1 MEILLAKTAGFC
13 MGVSRAV
20 ELALNLPRR
29 FKGPFYTYGSLIHN
43 PQVLSLLEEKGISAI
58 DEIPERGEG
67 TLLIRAHG
75 VPPQAKARLEKAG
88 FNVLDATCPRV
99 IKVQTIISHHSR
111 QGYASIIIG
120 DRNHPEV
127 IGLQGF
133 AGENA
138 YVVDNIKDL
147 SKLPVFRN
155 AIIVAQTTQ
164 NTLFFESIKS
174 WAEACFP
181 HYKIFDTIC
190 DSTAKRQ
197 EEVKQLA
204 CSVDAVVV
212 VGGYNSGNTKR
223 LAEIVRQQGK
233 PAFHIE
239 TENELDLNGLKSFR
253 RIGLTAGASTPNW
266 IIKEI
271 RRAIENL

>member
-1 MEILLAKTAGFC
+1 

-75 VPPQAKARLEKAG
+75 IPPQAKARLEKAG

-111 QGYASIIIG
+111 QGTPPSSSETGII
-120 DRNHPEV
+120 RSV

-147 SKLPVFRN
+147 ANCLCFETLSSLPRPPR
-155 AIIVAQTTQ
+155 TH
-164 NTLFFESIKS
+164 
-174 WAEACFP
+174 CF
-181 HYKIFDTIC
+181 
-190 DSTAKRQ
+190 
-197 EEVKQLA
+197 
-204 CSVDAVVV
+204 
-212 VGGYNSGNTKR
+212 
-223 LAEIVRQQGK
+223 
-233 PAFHIE
+233 
-239 TENELDLNGLKSFR
+239 LK
-253 RIGLTAGASTPNW
+253 A
-266 IIKEI
+266 
-271 RRAIENL
+271 

>member
-1 MEILLAKTAGFC
+1 

-29 FKGPFYTYGSLIHN
+29 FQGPFYTYGPLIHN
-43 PQVLSLLEEKGISAI
+43 PQVLNLLEEKEISAI
-58 DEIPERGEG
+58 DEIPEHGEG

-75 VPPQAKARLEKAG
+75 VPPQAKARLEEAG

-147 SKLPVFRN
+147 SNLPVFRN

-174 WAEACFP
+174 WAEAYFP

>member
-1 MEILLAKTAGFC
+1 MFWT
-13 MGVSRAV
+13 
-20 ELALNLPRR
+20 LP
-29 FKGPFYTYGSLIHN
+29 
-43 PQVLSLLEEKGISAI
+43 V
-58 DEIPERGEG
+58 
-67 TLLIRAHG
+67 
-75 VPPQAKARLEKAG
+75 
-88 FNVLDATCPRV
+88 PRV

-147 SKLPVFRN
+147 SNLPVFRS

-174 WAEACFP
+174 WAEEYFP

-223 LAEIVRQQGK
+223 LAEIARQQGK

-239 TENELDLNGLKSFR
+239 TENELDLNELKSFR

-266 IIKEI
+266 IITEI
-271 RRAIENL
+271 RRAIESL